1 MYIGCTSFA
10 NFLSKQG
17 TLFSKSPIPEYY
29 INQFYHSLNPALLNS
44 LSLPYDH
51 ALIYIIKYH
60 AIIYIMKYPLLNKN
74 KRPMGHIAHLR
85 NQFKSINTYD
95 YIITLIKR
103 RRKNIHFMITYCFF
117 HLNPHPRML
126 CAKIGW
132 NQWFWR
138 RVFFLISSMFSLI
151 WL

>member
-44 LSLPYDH
+44 LSLLYDH

-85 NQFKSINTYD
+85 NQFKSMNTSKRSYD
-95 YIITLIKR
+95 YI
-103 RRKNIHFMITYCFF
+103 HY
-117 HLNPHPRML
+117 
-126 CAKIGW
+126 KIGPVV
-132 NQWFWR
+132 QEEK
-138 RVFFLISSMFSLI
+138 MFELKYLVEI
-151 WL
+151 DPVIL